1 MKKWILSSVFT
12 ASTLLASATVD
23 LHYGGEALVATG
35 TGDFAPYYTSV
46 LRHGRLTQSTT
57 LLGEV
62 SAWVPMHLDRR
73 FSWGACV
80 DLVADYGSSVE
91 YARYNPNGWSTHK
104 EHPAPFWIQQA
115 FAEIKYRG
123 VFLTV
128 GAKEHGSALLNQQLS
143 SGDLVESG
151 NARPIPEARAGFVDF
166 QNIPFT
172 NGWVQIQ
179 GEIGW
184 GKMTDSDWWADRYN
198 RYNYHIVSGEWYNY
212 KRCYFRTKPTQPLSV
227 TVGMQAA
234 VTFGGTVETWR
245 EGVRIRSR
253 KHDVNFKS
261 FLNSWLPMPG
271 GEEFYEGNHLGSW
284 DFVARYR
291 FASGQQLR
299 AYFQWPWEDGSGI
312 GRRNGWDGLW
322 GIEWTR
328 PDRSWITGAVIE
340 LLEFTNQSG
349 PQHFAP
355 GDLPGGTITSESTGA
370 DDYYNNAMYNSY
382 AYYGLSIGTPAIM
395 APLYN
400 RDGYPAYIGNRLRG
414 FHAAATGFITDGLS
428 WRLRAGYRK
437 AWGNGML
444 ALPKPV
450 HLTSVSLDV
459 DWQLPRIKGLSVN
472 GAIAIDRGTMPC
484 NAFGIT
490 VGVKYNGL
498 LKL

>member
-12 ASTLLASATVD
+12 ASTLLASATVA

-62 SAWVPMHLDRR
+62 SAWVPMRLDRR

-115 FAEIKYRG
+115 FAELKYRG

-128 GAKEHGSALLNQQLS
+128 GAKEHGSALLNQQLT

-212 KRCYFRTKPTQPLSV
+212 KRCYFRTKPSQPLSV

-284 DFVARYR
+284 DFVGSLSLRIGPTAEGLFPVAVGRRLWHRAPQRLGRSVGYRMDTARP
-291 FASGQQLR
+291 QL
-299 AYFQWPWEDGSGI
+299 DN
-312 GRRNGWDGLW
+312 GRRNR
-322 GIEWTR
+322 T
-328 PDRSWITGAVIE
+328 A
-340 LLEFTNQSG
+340 
-349 PQHFAP
+349 
-355 GDLPGGTITSESTGA
+355 
-370 DDYYNNAMYNSY
+370 
-382 AYYGLSIGTPAIM
+382 
-395 APLYN
+395 
-400 RDGYPAYIGNRLRG
+400 
-414 FHAAATGFITDGLS
+414 
-428 WRLRAGYRK
+428 
-437 AWGNGML
+437 
-444 ALPKPV
+444 
-450 HLTSVSLDV
+450 
-459 DWQLPRIKGLSVN
+459 
-472 GAIAIDRGTMPC
+472 
-484 NAFGIT
+484 
-490 VGVKYNGL
+490 
-498 LKL
+498 